1 MSPSFYLC
9 AEEGVG
15 PCVAADMH
23 PCCELLEF
31 MFLIRSAQVTA
42 SHGLRVR
49 RFAGTGCHDAPR
61 RWQAGCSCNSRRHR
75 DSGLGRREEGAGY
88 ICTLKGVPAVI
99 LGPPGRADRAHHGA
113 DTWILP
119 THCCRSGNFP
129 PQKEASST
137 LTSRRATAIP
147 PTRGRLSSS
156 SEGRAELSTATPSA
170 PQPGR
175 HAKRGSKASRA
186 C

>member
-15 PCVAADMH
+15 PCVAADTY

-31 MFLIRSAQVTA
+31 MFLIRAAQVTA

-49 RFAGTGCHDAPR
+49 RFARTGCHDAPR

-75 DSGLGRREEGAGY
+75 DSGLGRREEGAGC

-113 DTWILP
+113 DTWI
-119 THCCRSGNFP
+119 
-129 PQKEASST
+129 
-137 LTSRRATAIP
+137 
-147 PTRGRLSSS
+147 
-156 SEGRAELSTATPSA
+156 TPSVLA
-170 PQPGR
+170 HPLLQVQKFSTTEGGVKYFDVKEGNGYSPNPGQIVVL
-175 HAKRGSKASRA
+175 K
-186 C
+186 